1 MQSIIESNAARLR
14 KLRETVK
21 ETSLHRTEG
30 PEALQAWRRAARE
43 FHDSYDELAFP
54 GGLRSGLRRIEAG
67 DIRAVEAAIIYL
79 ELRPFYYRAQYNRNV
94 FIRLLKRRT
103 LPSKLQRRFEAVIER
118 LRTWRAAKQGEA
130 S

>member
-14 KLRETVK
+14 KLHETMK
-21 ETSLHRTEG
+21 EASLHRTEG
-30 PEALQAWRRAARE
+30 PEALQAWSRAARE
-43 FHDSYDELAFP
+43 FQDSYDELAFP

-94 FIRLLKRRT
+94 FIRLLKRRA
-103 LPSKLQRRFEAVIER
+103 LPSKLHRRFEAIIER
-118 LRTWRAAKQGEA
+118 LRTWRAAKRGEV